1 MTAGHGAFPD
11 ASFGKLTI
19 AHDNIYAVIALVHL
33 TGECHTDRDR
43 QTVAER
49 TGVHLD
55 TIDFIVGVTDVL
67 GEILGNRFQ
76 ILAGEESF
84 LAENRVKC
92 LNRMTFT
99 EDKAVMI
106 GIMKILGSNIHL
118 LVIQDVERIDY
129 AHVTA
134 DMSALCVVDDIEDIL
149 TQFVRVCFQVHK
161 SVSFSDQES
170 EEILFS
176 PGSPSFIRREDM
188 L

>member
-1 MTAGHGAFPD
+1 M
-11 ASFGKLTI
+11 
-19 AHDNIYAVIALVHL
+19 
-33 TGECHTDRDR
+33 
-43 QTVAER
+43 
-49 TGVHLD
+49 
-55 TIDFIVGVTDVL
+55 TDVL

-134 DMSALCVVDDIEDIL
+134 DMSALCVVDDIKDIL
-149 TQFVRVCFQVHK
+149 TQFVRVCF
-161 SVSFSDQES
+161 QES

>member
-1 MTAGHGAFPD
+1 
-11 ASFGKLTI
+11 
-19 AHDNIYAVIALVHL
+19 
-33 TGECHTDRDR
+33 
-43 QTVAER
+43 
-49 TGVHLD
+49 
-55 TIDFIVGVTDVL
+55 
-67 GEILGNRFQ
+67 
-76 ILAGEESF
+76 
-84 LAENRVKC
+84 
-92 LNRMTFT
+92 
-99 EDKAVMI
+99 MI

-161 SVSFSDQES
+161 SVSFPDQES

>member
-1 MTAGHGAFPD
+1 M
-11 ASFGKLTI
+11 
-19 AHDNIYAVIALVHL
+19 
-33 TGECHTDRDR
+33 
-43 QTVAER
+43 AER